1 MAIKYVLTGP
11 VRTGDVQLILS
22 PKEYDVLRAALTEF
36 FKRSYIASH
45 SNSVSAEGSTAR
57 DILQGFG
64 ELGAARSN
72 PFDK

>member
-36 FKRSYIASH
+36 FQRSIVSH

>member
-22 PKEYDVLRAALTEF
+22 PKEYDVLRAATEF

-64 ELGAARSN
+64 EMGAARSN